1 METKLLNQTQNLID
15 KDQKNKFDTVE
26 YANEQSWTFFI
37 YIEIIL
43 SIYSIYGFLGLV
55 VRCTNQGTLLPNLHQ

>member
-26 YANEQSWTFFI
+26 YANEQRWTFYLYLNFNLN
-37 YIEIIL
+37 YK
-43 SIYSIYGFLGLV
+43 YFLHIPASGA
-55 VRCTNQGTLLPNLHQ
+55 LHKLT